1 MTEGYCKKKKKNRE
15 AEFST
20 VIRNESKGVNEH
32 FGLGLSVSGFI

>member
-1 MTEGYCKKKKKNRE
+1 MTEGYCKKKKNRQ